1 MEQNMKKIMTIDWFT
16 QIFVEEVK
24 KLFSNADFIES
35 RYDYI
40 VKKDSLKEGK
50 EITSQKKQRSMCG
63 LRYEIVTQGYKY
75 KEYDVIFKFSICK
88 SDHRK
93 GTEPIVYNV
102 NLYTNKN
109 FGCEKAEEL
118 ATAIQERIKKDQIL
132 DTADFVLVRDADQEK
147 IRLNER
153 FIE

>member
-1 MEQNMKKIMTIDWFT
+1 MTKDWFM
-16 QIFVEEVK
+16 QMFLEEVK
-24 KLFSNADFIES
+24 KLFPDSDTVDS
-35 RYDYI
+35 RWYYI
-40 VKKDSLKEGK
+40 VKKDSVKEGK

-75 KEYDVIFKFSICK
+75 KEYDVIFKFSICE

-118 ATAIQERIKKDQIL
+118 ATCHSRENKKDQIL
-132 DTADFVLVRDADQEK
+132 DTVDFVLVRDADQEK